1 MSIEYMNHYQLPEE
15 EEMDTDIVTKKIKKT
30 KAKFLNRIFDINQI
44 KKFIEKHKLE
54 RILLIILII
63 LLFSHISYG
72 YTINLHRTI
81 LLCIFTLSFF
91 IVFMSYTLVK
101 STYFFSEL
109 MTNPKLKPIVSITFI
124 AIFIVSCILF
134 HKVIPF
140 DSLKKYNFSI
150 PMEKF

>member
-1 MSIEYMNHYQLPEE
+1 MNHYQLPEE

>member
-1 MSIEYMNHYQLPEE
+1 MNHYQLPEE
-15 EEMDTDIVTKKIKKT
+15 EETDTDIVTKKIKKT

-91 IVFMSYTLVK
+91 IVFISYNLVK

-109 MTNPKLKPIVSITFI
+109 MTNPKLKPIISITFI
-124 AIFIVSCILF
+124 VIFIVSCVLF

>member
-1 MSIEYMNHYQLPEE
+1 MNHYQLPEE

-30 KAKFLNRIFDINQI
+30 KAKFLNRIFDIDQI

-72 YTINLHRTI
+72 YTIDLHRTI
-81 LLCIFTLSFF
+81 LLCVFTLSFF
-91 IVFMSYTLVK
+91 IVFISYSLIK
-101 STYFFSEL
+101 STNFFSEL
-109 MTNPKLKPIVSITFI
+109 LTNPKLKPIVSVTFI
-124 AIFIVSCILF
+124 AIFIISCFIF

-150 PMEKF
+150 PREKI

>member
-1 MSIEYMNHYQLPEE
+1 MNHYQLPEE

-30 KAKFLNRIFDINQI
+30 KAKFLNRIFDIDQI

-72 YTINLHRTI
+72 YTIDLHRTI
-81 LLCIFTLSFF
+81 LLCVFTLSFF
-91 IVFMSYTLVK
+91 IVFISYSLIK
-101 STYFFSEL
+101 STNFFSEL
-109 MTNPKLKPIVSITFI
+109 LTNPKLKPIVSVTFI
-124 AIFIVSCILF
+124 AIFIISCFIF

-140 DSLKKYNFSI
+140 DSLKKL
-150 PMEKF
+150 